1 MAAFFFCCHEH
12 MNNQW
17 FFKKMTGEKALSRL
31 SEIKKGIVQKF
42 ELSPE
47 AVGCL
52 RLTIIDNTNVYI
64 ENHRGISEYTQKR
77 VGINGDAFIIVIGGN
92 GLQLERFGRDNVAIC
107 GDIRSVQYENL
118 R

>member
-1 MAAFFFCCHEH
+1 
-12 MNNQW
+12 
-17 FFKKMTGEKALSRL
+17 LSRL

-64 ENHRGISEYTQKR
+64 ENHRGIAEYTQKK
-77 VGINGDAFIIVIGGN
+77 VGINGDAFVIVISGGA
-92 GLQLERFGRDNVAIC
+92 LQLERFGRDNVAIS